1 MLTSRVC
8 RMPSRR
14 RVMMISTS
22 SLCSPA
28 NLAGALDALKAEVG
42 MKPGHLARLE
52 SELLKFARCDC
63 SSILAS

>member
-1 MLTSRVC
+1 
-8 RMPSRR
+8 
-14 RVMMISTS
+14 MISTS